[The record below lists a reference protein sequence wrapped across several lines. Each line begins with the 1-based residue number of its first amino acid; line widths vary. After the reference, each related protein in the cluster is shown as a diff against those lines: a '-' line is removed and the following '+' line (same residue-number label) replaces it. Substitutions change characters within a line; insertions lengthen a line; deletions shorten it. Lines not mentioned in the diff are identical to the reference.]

1 MEIKHILRAVG
12 LSLPSES
19 EGKWRGG
26 PRSLRLGQ
34 ERLLVTLRVSPL
46 HPSIRAQP
54 TAVRN
59 LPESTLGWNA
69 DLCLCTPVCMC
80 SGMLHLLAGAGVR
93 AHRWLCEGQENVS
106 LMYICGPR
114 GFVKV
119 VFFFFGCVG
128 SSLLHAASGGY
139 SSLRSAGFSLRWLL
153 LLWST
158 GSRRAGLRNCGTWA
172 PVVVARRL

>member
-119 VFFFFGCVG
+119 VFFFLAVLGLRCCTQQAGATLRCGPQASHCGGFSCCGAQA
-128 SSLLHAASGGY
+128 LDARASGI
-139 SSLRSAGFSLRWLL
+139 
-153 LLWST
+153 
-158 GSRRAGLRNCGTWA
+158 
-172 PVVVARRL
+172 VARGLQ